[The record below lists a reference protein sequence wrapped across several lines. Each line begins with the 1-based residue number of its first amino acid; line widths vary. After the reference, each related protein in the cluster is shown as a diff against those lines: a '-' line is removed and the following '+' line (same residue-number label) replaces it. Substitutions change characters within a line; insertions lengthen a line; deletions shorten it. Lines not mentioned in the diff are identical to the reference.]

1 MGKMK
6 QTLSDYPEVRYEMDQ
21 PETKLVDSVYL
32 WAVELAMTNTQEK
45 HDEGAATYMKRVEYR
60 ALLALDI
67 VRKLQDRIDDTNDNG
82 DLD

>member
-6 QTLSDYPEVRYEMDQ
+6 QTLPDYPEVRYETDQ
-21 PETKLVDSVYL
+21 PEIKLVDGVYL
-32 WAVELAMTNTQEK
+32 WAVEVAMSNTPEK
-45 HDEGAATYMKRVEYR
+45 HDEGATTYMKRVEYR

-67 VRKLQDRIDDTNDNG
+67 VRKLQDHIDDTDDNG